1 MLLTSPIVL
10 AFLNMLPKAFTNLII
25 YLFYCFYLIYLIWAI
40 IYCVLLTYFIVF
52 NRCKQSIY
60 IVICKYDLEKPFF
73 IVNKSENNNKLV
85 VWLNQVLFLILPT
98 TEQAFQNYL
107 TTIKQLNTSNKPDV
121 AYTFSQLNFFLSL
134 PIYNIGNIVFC
145 FIALST
151 TIAYVFRN
159 LNTILRIKAR
169 HYLKCL
175 KCGYSQNSE

>member
-1 MLLTSPIVL
+1 MLL
-10 AFLNMLPKAFTNLII
+10 KAFTNLII

-40 IYCVLLTYFIVF
+40 IYCVFLTYFIVF

-60 IVICKYDLEKPFF
+60 IVICKYDLEKPFS

-85 VWLNQVLFLILPT
+85 VWLNQALFLILPT

-107 TTIKQLNTSNKPDV
+107 TTIKQLNTSNQTDV
-121 AYTFSQLNFFLSL
+121 AYTFSQLNFFLSP
-134 PIYNIGNIVFC
+134 PIYNLGNIVFY